1 MGVSEFEEAW
11 HADGDGERRLREA
24 RHLGE
29 ALLREACVGLG
40 MPEAVVVAPTDSI
53 RRAIEV
59 MVESSLGCVL
69 VVEDDKLVGIFTERD
84 VMKRIVWKGVA
95 QDRPVSDVMTK
106 DPTVLGPSDPVVL
119 LLNRMVAGGYRHVP
133 IVDMQG
139 KPIGVVSVRTFVE
152 WVVSHVREEVL
163 NLPPRSRESQL
174 PTVDGG

>member
-1 MGVSEFEEAW
+1 MGASEFEEAW
-11 HADGDGERRLREA
+11 HAEVEGGRRVREA
-24 RHLGE
+24 QHVGE
-29 ALLREACVGLG
+29 TLLKETCIGLG
-40 MPEAVVVAPTDSI
+40 IPEAITVAPTDTI

-59 MVESSLGCVL
+59 MCTSSVGCVL
-69 VVEDDKLVGIFTERD
+69 VVENGKLVGIFTERD

-95 QDRPVSDVMTK
+95 QDRPVSDVMTR
-106 DPTVLGPSDPVVL
+106 DPAVLGPSDPVVL

-133 IVDMQG
+133 IVDIQG

-152 WVVSHVREEVL
+152 WVVSHVRQEVL

>member
-11 HADGDGERRLREA
+11 HAEVDAGRKIKEA

-29 ALLREACVGLG
+29 SLLKETCVGLG
-40 MPEAVVVAPTDSI
+40 VPEAVTVAPTDTI
-53 RRAIEV
+53 RKAIEV
-59 MVESSLGCVL
+59 MVAHSVGCVL
-69 VVEDDKLVGIFTERD
+69 VVERDKLVGIFTERD
-84 VMKRIVWKGVA
+84 VLKRIVWKGIA

-106 DPTVLGPSDPVVL
+106 DPTVLGPSDPAVL

-133 IVDMQG
+133 IVDAAG
-139 KPIGVVSVRTFVE
+139 KPTGVVSVRHFVE
-152 WVVSHVREEVL
+152 WVVSHVRKEVL